1 MNGEKHI
8 TLIRFLE
15 YRKKSDARANGEV
28 CYDRS
33 LENEFQERYYNI
45 S

>member
-8 TLIRFLE
+8 TSIGFRE
-15 YRKKSDARANGEV
+15 YRKKSDAGASGKV
-28 CYDRS
+28 YYDRF
-33 LENEFQERYYNI
+33 LINEFQERYYNI